1 MIPCKQC
8 LKFPICLTQTAITCA
23 DFHDYF
29 TDTYRDRKEE
39 MRNDFKMNH
48 LTTELQNNA
57 WDYAWDRAK
66 ETLPNATG
74 FYRTILA
81 KQK

>member
-8 LKFPICLTQTAITCA
+8 LKLAVCLSQKAITCA

-29 TDTYRDRKEE
+29 ADMYRQRKDEIRDDLK
-39 MRNDFKMNH
+39 MRH
-48 LTTELQNNA
+48 LTTDLQNNA
-57 WDYAWDRAK
+57 WDYAWDIAK

-74 FYRTILA
+74 FFRSIIA
-81 KQK
+81 KKK